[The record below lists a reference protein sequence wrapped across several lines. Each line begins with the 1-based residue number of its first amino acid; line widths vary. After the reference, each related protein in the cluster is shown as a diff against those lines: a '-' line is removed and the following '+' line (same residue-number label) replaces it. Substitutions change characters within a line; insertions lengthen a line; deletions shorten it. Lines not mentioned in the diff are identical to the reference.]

1 MRDAEW
7 GVTQMKLRGSAIAL
21 AVVLEATLA
30 PAIDAV
36 QLRDGKIHFDYPP
49 SLLGAT
55 TPHKGAGFWNATYY
69 FTLELPENAG
79 EPLQKVTI
87 AQTEGLE
94 RLRFNPEKTVVF
106 EGNPREKG
114 EEITQFAAEFDREN
128 RMVSIRF
135 DPPLPP
141 GKIVT
146 IGLKST
152 RNPLGGGIYL
162 FGVTVFPAGEEVQE
176 QFLGFGR
183 LHFYDDRDDS
193 N

>member
-1 MRDAEW
+1 
-7 GVTQMKLRGSAIAL
+7 MKLRGWAIIAL

-30 PAIDAV
+30 PVIEAV

-49 SLLGAT
+49 SFLGAT
-55 TPHKGAGFWNATYY
+55 TPDKSAGFWNATYY

-79 EPLQKVTI
+79 EPLQQVTI

-94 RLRFNPEKTVVF
+94 RLRFDPEKTVIF
-106 EGNPREKG
+106 EGNPRNKG
-114 EEITQFAAEFDREN
+114 EEITEFTAEFERET
-128 RMVSIRF
+128 RTVSVIF
-135 DPPLPP
+135 DPPISPE
-141 GKIVT
+141 KILT
-146 IGLKST
+146 IGLKAA

-176 QFLGFGR
+176 QYLGFGR
-183 LHFYDDRDDS
+183 LRFYDDRDDS